1 MRRKKLKEKQKLLS
15 MNMKDRIKDN
25 KNKANMFYSY
35 FSDLDGDTEKDKS
48 TITNKNKKYNIP
60 SKKSKKNDIYDI
72 EKERDVN
79 KIIPA
84 LLLDKNLLK
93 DNESMNRLLAN
104 ENGVKKDIRYKLLQ
118 LENPVSKNIR
128 RAPVENS
135 KIYISNSNKSSKST
149 FSLSNINEPKKKGK
163 RIEDKLL
170 DYGKA
175 LKQKKAQERVDKL
188 KAEDEECTF
197 KPKLQ
202 KRIFKNNFFNTD
214 FYF

>member
-1 MRRKKLKEKQKLLS
+1 M
-15 MNMKDRIKDN
+15 
-25 KNKANMFYSY
+25 
-35 FSDLDGDTEKDKS
+35 
-48 TITNKNKKYNIP
+48 
-60 SKKSKKNDIYDI
+60 
-72 EKERDVN
+72 
-79 KIIPA
+79 
-84 LLLDKNLLK
+84 K

-128 RAPVENS
+128 RAPIDTK
-135 KIYISNSNKSSKST
+135 KIIASSNRSSKS
-149 FSLSNINEPKKKGK
+149 NISINNNEQKKKGR

-197 KPKLQ
+197 KQ
-202 KRIFKNNFFNTD
+202 
-214 FYF
+214 